1 MALRF
6 DTPSLRM
13 DSGLRYDSASVPPVP
28 SIQPQRTKKMNR
40 IKLEL
45 KIKTILQKLALG
57 NSHKAAMAGNT
68 NYPTATRVPTDAQFE
83 TAQTELQA
91 AEDEATLL
99 ESQWKAANAKRDEK
113 EAIWDTIMTA
123 RANNCEAVTPNDAA
137 KLATTGLPLRSD
149 PTAVGDMPAPS
160 NLRATMGDK
169 VGEIDLAWDAIYGA
183 SSYIVEC
190 REYSPSTGWS
200 QVKLLRQ
207 SRHTVTGLTSGKT
220 YAFRVSALGPK
231 GEGPWSDEAVKM
243 AP

>member
-1 MALRF
+1 MYQDRC
-6 DTPSLRM
+6 D
-13 DSGLRYDSASVPPVP
+13 
-28 SIQPQRTKKMNR
+28 
-40 IKLEL
+40 
-45 KIKTILQKLALG
+45 
-57 NSHKAAMAGNT
+57 
-68 NYPTATRVPTDAQFE
+68 
-83 TAQTELQA
+83 
-91 AEDEATLL
+91 
-99 ESQWKAANAKRDEK
+99 
-113 EAIWDTIMTA
+113 
-123 RANNCEAVTPNDAA
+123 CEAVTLNDVA
-137 KLATTGLPLRSD
+137 KPSTKGLPLRSD